1 MVATPC
7 NSKASARKRAVSPS
21 PHPSDESPKRQKRR
35 EKKVRFSPC
44 RNEEHGFPIYEER
57 MPREEKSTVRSS
69 LWYTRSEYD
78 NFLYDRVQT
87 IRVFRTVGG
96 EISMLEPNYC
106 LRGLEPYKSPLLNTE
121 MYSHRTAYRQTVL
134 KEQSRQRRA
143 LEVNP
148 QRIAQQVSHM
158 SNWALSRAHKLA
170 VLDAKDANEYYTS
183 FEKKTH
189 CTRIE
194 GAECATATWISH
206 QMAMSLRGIS
216 VTANTPYS
224 PIFTSKKNPPV
235 NVTQLKKWNALLV
248 KQFVTL
254 QKGKNTPL
262 ADSKL
267 IEHANTKDCVEPKMS
282 LKSLMANTRRR
293 ISATSTALP
302 PIPDLGVS

>member
-1 MVATPC
+1 
-7 NSKASARKRAVSPS
+7 
-21 PHPSDESPKRQKRR
+21 
-35 EKKVRFSPC
+35 
-44 RNEEHGFPIYEER
+44 
-57 MPREEKSTVRSS
+57 
-69 LWYTRSEYD
+69 
-78 NFLYDRVQT
+78 
-87 IRVFRTVGG
+87 
-96 EISMLEPNYC
+96 
-106 LRGLEPYKSPLLNTE
+106 
-121 MYSHRTAYRQTVL
+121 
-134 KEQSRQRRA
+134 
-143 LEVNP
+143 
-148 QRIAQQVSHM
+148 
-158 SNWALSRAHKLA
+158 
-170 VLDAKDANEYYTS
+170 
-183 FEKKTH
+183 
-189 CTRIE
+189 
-194 GAECATATWISH
+194 
-206 QMAMSLRGIS
+206 MAMSLRGIS